1 MTGKASF
8 IVFMLICMVL
18 SASCS
23 ARQTGPTSTPN
34 IANPATAYCEQN
46 GGKLEFRQD
55 ASGGTNGV
63 CRFTDGSECD
73 EWAFFRHEC
82 KPGDSLAKSQS
93 AASSTPASSSG
104 PAPARH

>member
-8 IVFMLICMVL
+8 IVFMLICIVL
-18 SASCS
+18 STSCS
-23 ARQTGPTSTPN
+23 ARQTGSTSAPN
-34 IANPATAYCEQN
+34 IANPGAVYCEQN

-55 ASGGTNGV
+55 ASGGTKGV

-82 KPGDSLAKSQS
+82 KPGDS
-93 AASSTPASSSG
+93 PAVVEPESI
-104 PAPARH
+104 H